1 MFLLVLTL
9 NLRQAWFSLVV
20 QHESVHLVVATYQ
33 NPAPL
38 HRVILEPILFFSS
51 YSNEMLGMDYGSY
64 HLPHKSSQQFKFH
77 LKRKLLKCED

>member
-1 MFLLVLTL
+1 MFLLVLSL
-9 NLRQAWFSLVV
+9 NLRQTVFSLVV
-20 QHESVHLVVATYQ
+20 QHETAHLVVATHQ

-38 HRVILEPILFFSS
+38 HQVILEPMLFFSS

-64 HLPHKSSQQFKFH
+64 LLPHKSSQQFKFH